1 MNSNKLTYLADPF
14 LPDSIVVAFKTF
26 NTSKSGHA
34 IDSEEE
40 ESGSRLLNSMIT
52 EKLKCRSQEIT
63 TLKYEKPSAT
73 VDGRPLSVSFSH
85 TKEAICAVFSDA
97 WVVGID
103 MESCKRGV
111 SEGLSSRMKHPKELL
126 KFYKDYPIIQ
136 IWTMKEAAL
145 KAIGTGLRKPM
156 NSVNLKA
163 VHNNLFEVEFFN
175 GIRANICSFQVHDK
189 WISVC
194 YISPELSESFLAKP
208 YVPIHSA
215 RD

>member
-1 MNSNKLTYLADPF
+1 MVNPF
-14 LPDSIVVAFKTF
+14 LPDSIVVAFQMFSTL
-26 NTSKSGHA
+26 NIGHA
-34 IDSEEE
+34 TSSAEEDS
-40 ESGSRLLNSMIT
+40 GRRLLTRMIN
-52 EKLKCRSQEIT
+52 EKLECRSQKIT

-73 VDGRPLSVSFSH
+73 VDGKPLSVSFSH
-85 TKEAICAVFSDA
+85 TNEAICAAFSES

-103 MESCKRGV
+103 MESNERVV
-111 SEGLSSRMKHPKELL
+111 SEGLSSRMKHHKESV
-126 KFYKDYPIIQ
+126 KFYKDCPIIK

-156 NSVNLKA
+156 NSVSLKA

-175 GIRANICSFQVHDK
+175 GIRANICSFQRNNK
-189 WISVC
+189 WISIC
-194 YISPELSESFLAKP
+194 YISTELSESFLSKS